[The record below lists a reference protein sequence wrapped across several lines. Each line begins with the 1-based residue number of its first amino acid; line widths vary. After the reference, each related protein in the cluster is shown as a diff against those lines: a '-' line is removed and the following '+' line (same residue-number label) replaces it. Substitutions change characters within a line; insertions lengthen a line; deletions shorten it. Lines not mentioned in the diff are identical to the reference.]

1 MSKFIKIL
9 FSSLSIYA
17 VVLFLGAYLTLN
29 YEIQNPDSNIKS
41 YYDAL
46 WWSLNATSIGD
57 SNVYPITIQ
66 GRIVGAFLIVI
77 GYGLF
82 TVNVRVST
90 VKDVMF
96 SVSTEP
102 PSKLYVI
109 WYVIASDQFALNTK
123 FPNVPVVIT

>member
-1 MSKFIKIL
+1 MYSL
-9 FSSLSIYA
+9 LSIEPRSIVN
-17 VVLFLGAYLTLN
+17 VVVASS
-29 YEIQNPDSNIKS
+29 NPVPTHP
-41 YYDAL
+41 A
-46 WWSLNATSIGD
+46 
-57 SNVYPITIQ
+57 NVYPDL
-66 GRIVGAFLIVI
+66 V
-77 GYGLF
+77 GLF

-109 WYVIASDQFALNTK
+109 VYEVGSDQFALNTK